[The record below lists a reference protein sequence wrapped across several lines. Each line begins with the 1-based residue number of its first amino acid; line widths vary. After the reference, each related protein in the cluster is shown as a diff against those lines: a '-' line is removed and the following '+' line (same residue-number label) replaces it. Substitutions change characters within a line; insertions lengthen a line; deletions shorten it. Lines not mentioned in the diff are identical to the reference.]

1 MPEVGGEG
9 VRVWVISSW
18 LNTVGLLYVIHMGS
32 HICRKL
38 GGGSQSLGHFIIVKH
53 RKVTIRDTYG
63 QSHMPEVGVRESQFG

>member
-1 MPEVGGEG
+1 MGDFIIVKHRKVTICYSYGQSHMPEVGGEG

-38 GGGSQSLGHFIIVKH
+38 G
-53 RKVTIRDTYG
+53 
-63 QSHMPEVGVRESQFG
+63 VRESEFGLFHHG